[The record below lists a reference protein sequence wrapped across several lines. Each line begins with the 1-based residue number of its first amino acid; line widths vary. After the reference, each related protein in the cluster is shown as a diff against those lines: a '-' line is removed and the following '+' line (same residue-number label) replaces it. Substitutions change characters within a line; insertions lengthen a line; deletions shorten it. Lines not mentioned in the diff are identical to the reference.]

1 MTYTPQIYPVQDRL
15 GNIRDAEVQYDT
27 DDNTYVGAIRSQKR
41 VRMFDG
47 SYRGKIMATG
57 VANTPEAAASNAIL
71 NFDESMM
78 ASFGAL
84 RDAVRLY
91 EAPLKESGV
100 ARKFA
105 DAMKAGV
112 TR

>member
-47 SYRGKIMATG
+47 SYRGEIIAVG
-57 VANTPEAAASNAIL
+57 FANTPYEAASNAIL
-71 NFDESMM
+71 NLDEEIHKTETRLHN
-78 ASFGAL
+78 L
-84 RDAVRLY
+84 R
-91 EAPLKESGV
+91 G
-100 ARKFA
+100 
-105 DAMKAGV
+105 
-112 TR
+112 